1 MVRLRLYVIEL
12 LGLQPSPYPR
22 QHHGQDIRLAC
33 AIGLPFG
40 IYFSIFNLTHG
51 FTILGII
58 EGVSVLFFLPLAFF
72 LSCRERMTLLAE
84 SLVLM
89 CVATIFVALFH
100 YGGIYGTGIYWIF
113 SLPLTAFYVAGQ
125 GRGWLW
131 SFSLL
136 VLLGVVPPAP
146 GFTSIHLLHAQLAL
160 LYYTAISAS
169 FNMLRTKYSARLHR
183 MTIELT
189 ATLKE
194 LRETQAQIAQSEKMA
209 AVGQLVAGVAHEVNN
224 TTNFITGALPP
235 LEKRLAELVFLL
247 DNIEADGPPELEKA
261 EELKQTI
268 DLLLG
273 NIREGARRTCKIVTD
288 LKKFSRLDDDLSQP
302 VDINDGLETTLSLVT
317 PEYKYKMEV
326 ICEFS
331 ADLPVVYGSQGQL
344 NQVFINII
352 INAFQAQPNTG
363 RLLIRTFSRQ
373 DNVHILFKDDG
384 PGIPPEIK
392 NRVFE
397 PFFTTKEV
405 GVGTGLGLSVS
416 FGIIN
421 KHRGRILVRSE
432 PGQGAEFEVILP
444 AGPDHFKEK
453 TASL

>member
-1 MVRLRLYVIEL
+1 VYFIEL
-12 LGLQPSPYPR
+12 LGLGPSPSPR

-40 IYFSIFNLTHG
+40 LYFSIFNLMHG
-51 FTILGII
+51 FKILGII
-58 EGVSVLFFLPLAFF
+58 EGVSILFLPLAYF

-84 SLVLM
+84 SLVLL
-89 CVATIFVALFH
+89 CVTTIFLALFH
-100 YGGIYGTGIYWIF
+100 YGGISGTGIFWIF

-125 GRGWLW
+125 FRGWLW
-131 SFSLL
+131 SFALL
-136 VLLGVVPPAP
+136 FLTGIVPPAP
-146 GFTSIHLLHAQLAL
+146 GFTNIHLLHAQLAL

-189 ATLKE
+189 AALKE
-194 LRETQAQIAQSEKMA
+194 LRETQAQIVQSEKMA

-224 TTNFITGALPP
+224 TTNFISGALPP
-235 LEKRLAELVFLL
+235 LKKHLAELVLL
-247 DNIEADGPPELEKA
+247 LENIEDNGPPERENVK
-261 EELKQTI
+261 ELKQTI

-273 NIREGARRTCKIVTD
+273 NIREGARRTSKIVTD
-288 LKKFSRLDDDLSQP
+288 LKNFSRLDDDLGQP
-302 VDINDGLETTLSLVT
+302 LDINEGLENTLSLVT
-317 PEYKYKMEV
+317 PEYKYKME
-326 ICEFS
+326 IIREFS

-344 NQVFINII
+344 NQVFMNII
-352 INAFQAQPNTG
+352 VNAFQARKDTG
-363 RLLIRTFSRQ
+363 RLVIRTFSRGH
-373 DNVHILFKDDG
+373 NAHILFKDYG
-384 PGIPPEIK
+384 TGIPKEIQ
-392 NRVFE
+392 NRIFE

-432 PGQGAEFEVILP
+432 PGHGAEFEVILP
-444 AGPDHFKEK
+444 AGHDQ
-453 TASL
+453 AGSVGAGLLA

>member
-1 MVRLRLYVIEL
+1 MYAFEFM
-12 LGLQPSPYPR
+12 GLWSSPPAR
-22 QHHGQDIRLAC
+22 RHHGQDIRLAC

-58 EGVSVLFFLPLAFF
+58 EGVSVLFFLPLAYF
-72 LSCRERMTLLAE
+72 LSGRERMTLLAE
-84 SLVLM
+84 SLVLL
-89 CVATIFVALFH
+89 CVTTIFLALFH
-100 YGGIYGTGIYWIF
+100 YGGISGTGIYWIF

-125 GRGWLW
+125 FRGWLW
-131 SFSLL
+131 SFALL
-136 VLLGVVPPAP
+136 VLIGIVQPFP
-146 GFTSIHLLHAQLAL
+146 GFTKINLLHSQLAL

-169 FNMLRTKYSARLHR
+169 FNMLRTKYSARLHLL
-183 MTIELT
+183 TIELT

-224 TTNFITGALPP
+224 TTNFISGALPP
-235 LEKRLAELVFLL
+235 LGKRLAELVLL
-247 DNIEADGPPELEKA
+247 LANIEADGAPKLKKI

-268 DLLLG
+268 ELLLG

-288 LKKFSRLDDDLSQP
+288 LKNFSRLYDDLSQP
-302 VDINDGLETTLSLVT
+302 LDINEGLETTLALVT

-326 ICEFS
+326 IREFS

-344 NQVFINII
+344 NQVFMNII

-363 RLLIRTFSRQ
+363 CLLIRTFRRK
-373 DNVHILFKDDG
+373 DTVHILFKDDG
-384 PGIPPEIK
+384 PGIPQEIK
-392 NRVFE
+392 NRIFE

-416 FGIIN
+416 FGITN
-421 KHRGRILVRSE
+421 KHRGRIMVRSE

-444 AGPDHFKEK
+444 AGPDPNIRPRN
-453 TASL
+453 